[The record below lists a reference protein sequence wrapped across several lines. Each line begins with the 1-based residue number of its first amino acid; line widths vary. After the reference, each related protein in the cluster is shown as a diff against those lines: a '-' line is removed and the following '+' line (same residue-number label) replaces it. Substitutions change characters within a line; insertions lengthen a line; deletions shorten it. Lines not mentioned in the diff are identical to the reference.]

1 MILFTA
7 DWHIKLG
14 QKNVPVEWALNRYN
28 TFFNQ
33 IHEISESCEMHI
45 IGGDLFDRIP
55 TMDEL
60 SLYFSFVRNVKKPT
74 LIYDG
79 NHEATRKNRTFL
91 SQLKQATADINPLVN
106 IMDISYIDKGTIFF
120 GGSIYKKSENPNCS
134 LRYKFG
140 KKREEINSIQRNK
153 NPYKYVSSRNFM
165 CKKDVIVEA
174 LSKIESVSYGNDYVF
189 GSILKRKR
197 IDIFHFDNPVLIEN
211 IEENSIFIRKTH
223 QALDNVIKCYKE
235 GKLQKHSIT
244 LLKVY
249 RILEVLLMKGVFIKL
264 TNIFRDKIKQNLYKE
279 NPDLFL
285 FDVYR
290 LSYIC
295 KIN

>member
-1 MILFTA
+1 MTNSRFIES
-7 DWHIKLG
+7 KKNLG
-14 QKNVPVEWALNRYN
+14 
-28 TFFNQ
+28 
-33 IHEISESCEMHI
+33 
-45 IGGDLFDRIP
+45 RI
-55 TMDEL
+55 
-60 SLYFSFVRNVKKPT
+60 
-74 LIYDG
+74 
-79 NHEATRKNRTFL
+79 KNRLLLAENSQYNWLLFIDVDSNPIGESFL
-91 SQLKQATADINPLVN
+91 KNYT
-106 IMDISYIDKGTIFF
+106 SYMNKGTIFF
-120 GGSIYKKSENPNCS
+120 GGSVYKKSEDPNCS

-197 IDIFHFDNPVLIEN
+197 IDIIHFDNPVLIEN

-223 QALDNVIKCYKE
+223 QALENVIKCYKE

-249 RILEVLLMKGVFIKL
+249 RILDVLLMKGVFIKL
-264 TNIFRDKIKQNLYKE
+264 TNIFRDKIEQNLYKE

>member
-1 MILFTA
+1 M
-7 DWHIKLG
+7 
-14 QKNVPVEWALNRYN
+14 E
-28 TFFNQ
+28 
-33 IHEISESCEMHI
+33 
-45 IGGDLFDRIP
+45 
-55 TMDEL
+55 
-60 SLYFSFVRNVKKPT
+60 
-74 LIYDG
+74 
-79 NHEATRKNRTFL
+79 
-91 SQLKQATADINPLVN
+91 
-106 IMDISYIDKGTIFF
+106 
-120 GGSIYKKSENPNCS
+120 
-134 LRYKFG
+134 

-197 IDIFHFDNPVLIEN
+197 IDIIHFDNPVLIEN

-223 QALDNVIKCYKE
+223 LALDNIIKCYKE

-249 RILEVLLMKGVFIKL
+249 RILDVLFMKGVFIKL
-264 TNIFRDKIKQNLYKE
+264 TNIFRDKIEQNLYKE